1 MDFKQRVYEQC
12 RQRIDEKISLLSHML
27 EELKESS
34 SNETKST
41 AGDKHETALAMLQIE
56 QENTGRQLKEAREQ
70 QLLFGKI
77 DITINTTYVIQG
89 SLVKTNRG
97 WLFLSVGLG
106 KIKLDDVATV
116 IALSPQSPLGKK
128 LVGLNVK
135 DDVDVNNI
143 RYVVEAIL

>member
-56 QENTGRQLKEAREQ
+56 QENTGRQLK
-70 QLLFGKI
+70 
-77 DITINTTYVIQG
+77 
-89 SLVKTNRG
+89 
-97 WLFLSVGLG
+97 
-106 KIKLDDVATV
+106 
-116 IALSPQSPLGKK
+116 
-128 LVGLNVK
+128 
-135 DDVDVNNI
+135 
-143 RYVVEAIL
+143 